1 MGLFVN
7 ITSSFYD
14 LGNCT
19 SIPYLVEKTYEEC
32 FQEKDKCCYEYFGRD
47 VVYDTCNNRNI
58 ITCDISSKPIEIIDY
73 MIQIFG
79 ITFIVIIL
87 TGCICC
93 SGRILFTDTMNKKNE
108 YEELS

>member
-1 MGLFVN
+1 MGLFIN
-7 ITSSFYD
+7 ITNSFYN
-14 LGNCT
+14 LTNCT
-19 SIPYLVEKTYEEC
+19 GIPYLVQKIYTEC
-32 FQEKDKCCYEYFGRD
+32 FQEKDKCCYEYFERD
-47 VVYDTCNNRNI
+47 VVYDTCYNGSI

-87 TGCICC
+87 TGCICF
-93 SGRILFTDTMNKKNE
+93 SGKIIFSDAKKKKNE